1 MEEIVNLHRPG
12 LHLRLPPSLSTC
24 AVSLAGWLAG
34 YSENIEWKACSIQP
48 VSQSVTWGKGIWMGR
63 AAWLQALI
71 PGCYDRASGWEI
83 WRVSSTG
90 LFLHLP
96 TLSWQVLIQP
106 YFKHILYCIYIYMCV
121 CQHRYIPGLFHKVI
135 VEQIK
140 KKKEAIFLG
149 IQFPRCPFVWLY
161 KILMKGTASSVVCLW
176 VPFFWNIPP
185 GIVLCIACVCVCL
198 CISGRVYL
206 GWVNVVE
213 HYYGR
218 AVVVQHQSPE
228 ILHRVWQRVLGH
240 YERRRLLVTL
250 QEREGTRGI
259 KRQVGETATKY
270 IMHSSA

>member
-106 YFKHILYCIYIYMCV
+106 YFKHILYCIYIYV
-121 CQHRYIPGLFHKVI
+121 CLPA
-135 VEQIK
+135 QIHPWTFSQGHSRTNK
-140 KKKEAIFLG
+140 KKKRSNLSG
-149 IQFPRCPFVWLY
+149 NP
-161 KILMKGTASSVVCLW
+161 
-176 VPFFWNIPP
+176 VP
-185 GIVLCIACVCVCL
+185 
-198 CISGRVYL
+198 
-206 GWVNVVE
+206 
-213 HYYGR
+213 
-218 AVVVQHQSPE
+218 
-228 ILHRVWQRVLGH
+228 
-240 YERRRLLVTL
+240 TL
-250 QEREGTRGI
+250 SFCMTL
-259 KRQVGETATKY
+259 
-270 IMHSSA
+270 